1 MARSKKRRLGTV
13 EEMRS
18 RLDLLR
24 GQQLA
29 LGAASA
35 KCPIERARKQAE
47 SRHALMKGAQI
58 NSSTTTTAD
67 DADGESASAAASA
80 EQSVESLLLRIAE
93 ALERIDARQAAA
105 CRPDFKSLSTRR

>member
-1 MARSKKRRLGTV
+1 MARSKMRRLGTM
-13 EEMRS
+13 EELRS

-24 GQQLA
+24 GQQLVE
-29 LGAASA
+29 AASA

-47 SRHALMKGAQI
+47 SRHALMKGALI
-58 NSSTTTTAD
+58 DSSTTTAAD
-67 DADGESASAAASA
+67 DAVGENASAAASA